1 MSDPGVGTPVI
12 YHDGTTGADLPGVV
26 VVTHDSWTESMADPE
41 VWNIDQPDEGSP
53 YILTFGYFGDSVAS
67 PSGRRY
73 RLRRLQSPSIR
84 SSINSM
90 L

>member
-53 YILTFGYFGDSVAS
+53 YILTFGYFGDSVALQAAEGTA
-67 PSGRRY
+67 SGDY
-73 RLRRLQSPSIR
+73 SLLPFVAQ
-84 SSINSM
+84 
-90 L
+90 